1 MAVNK
6 SEIKPDRR
14 IPSVYYAVSKDFAYG
29 MFNSCRDVQNPS
41 SGKKALD
48 MLCGREAS
56 ECTPENWLQFMG
68 DKSRN
73 PMAPFN
79 FYYTISNNAT
89 VNLPKLNVTLKPMRD
104 SVTPCNTSCSCQDCR
119 SSCKPLPP
127 DVPPQ
132 PWMILGI
139 DPAYLIVGSVY
150 LLFVMV
156 FGTAHIWAYFYCT
169 EVAKGWPMND
179 GITIEDEEEEDAMS
193 GTLMPGCCDK
203 FQVFAEEFLE
213 RLFYA
218 WGLFCARHTWI
229 VPLISIF
236 ICIILSIGIC
246 FFQVT
251 SNPVELW
258 SAPDSQA
265 RKEKNYFDKNF
276 RLAFIIAALRGT

>member
-6 SEIKPDRR
+6 SEIKRDRK

-29 MFNSCRDVQNPS
+29 MFNSCKDVQNPS
-41 SGKKALD
+41 TGKKALD

-68 DKSRN
+68 DKTRN
-73 PMAPFN
+73 PMAPFF

-89 VNLPKLNVTLKPMRD
+89 VRLDKLNITLKPMRD

-119 SSCKPLPP
+119 TSCKPLPP
-127 DVPPQ
+127 DIPPE

-139 DPAYLIVGSVY
+139 DPAYLIVGAVY
-150 LLFVMV
+150 LLFVLV
-156 FGTAHIWAYFYCT
+156 FGAAHIWAYFYCA
-169 EVAKGWPMND
+169 EVTKGWPLND
-179 GITIEDEEEEDAMS
+179 GITVEEEVVLTGSA
-193 GTLMPGCCDK
+193 TPGCCDK

-213 RLFYA
+213 RCFYA
-218 WGLFCARHTWI
+218 WGNFCARHSLI

-236 ICIILSIGIC
+236 ICIILSVGLC

-251 SNPVELW
+251 SDPVELW

-276 RLAFIIAALRGT
+276 RLAFIILALIDDT